1 MLSKMNAYRVSTHKC
16 KCIHNQEQNIFLW
29 HLSKQMSLY
38 RYYYKMMRVFK
49 TNRDNLMFIFK
60 VFSVVPWNL
69 NCSVIKKRKNP
80 HQRKWL
86 HKRTAM
92 TFKRHFKMLP
102 VCNKH
107 LPPLVFSQTYFC
119 GDLQRNFTTPKRRK
133 VWWKLGLG

>member
-60 VFSVVPWNL
+60 IFSVVPWNL
-69 NCSVIKKRKNP
+69 NCSVIKKQKKMTA
-80 HQRKWL
+80 QK
-86 HKRTAM
+86 KAM
-92 TFKRHFKMLP
+92 TFKRHFKMLLL
-102 VCNKH
+102 CNKH
-107 LPPLVFSQTYFC
+107 FSFLALSQTYFLHDVAKNC
-119 GDLQRNFTTPKRRK
+119 T
-133 VWWKLGLG
+133 W